1 MIRVVTGLGNIG
13 PQYVGTRH
21 NIGFEVVSLVARELQ
36 AEGEQARPH
45 YGWARAKLPN
55 GPEASDLILVL
66 PTTLMNRSGLAVRD
80 LVDELD
86 LDPGQLLVVVDDFN
100 LPLGTFRFRKS
111 GSDGGHNGLASII
124 EHLETE
130 DFPRLRVGIG
140 TPDDNIDKASFVL
153 SRFDPKESETVK
165 RLVATAAKAVIF
177 AATHSF
183 EEVMGKLNRNP
194 ALPE

>member
-1 MIRVVTGLGNIG
+1 MGLGNIG

-36 AEGEQARPH
+36 AESEQARQH

-55 GPEASDLILVL
+55 GPEASDLILAL

-86 LDPGQLLVVVDDFN
+86 FDPGQLLVVVDDFN
-100 LPLGTFRFRKS
+100 LPLGTLRFRKS

-140 TPDDNIDKASFVL
+140 APDDNIEKVSFVL
-153 SRFDPKESETVK
+153 SRFEPKESETVK